1 MMVCMIRHVCTS
13 VFVYTHVC
21 CVDLEAQKG
30 HENTSIVQDTL
41 LYPVGHLS

>member
-21 CVDLEAQKG
+21 TSEAQKG
-30 HENTSIVQDTL
+30 HENTSIVQDML
-41 LYPVGHLS
+41 LYPVGHL